1 VDFSMKLIIQIPCFN
16 EAEQLPE
23 TLAALPRAVPGF
35 DTVEWLVIDDG
46 SNDNTS
52 LVAREHGVDH
62 VVRLPVNKGLAT
74 AFQVGLDA
82 ALKLRADVI
91 VNTDADGQYDPA
103 DIPALVEPIVEHRCD
118 LVVGDRG
125 VGTVADFSPLKRR
138 LQRFGSRVVES
149 ASGMPIPD
157 ATSGF
162 RAYSR
167 DAALQLVVLTNFT
180 YTLETLIQAGN
191 LNLTTAFVPIT
202 RRTVERPSRLFKSNS
217 HYIRRSVG
225 TILRVHIF
233 YRPIRFFATM
243 AGILFL
249 FAAIAWTPFL
259 LSMLHGEGHG
269 HVQSVVLG
277 AVLMLAAIQLLGLGV
292 VADLLGRQRMLSMKT
307 LERVRRVE
315 LTVGAPPDTFIP
327 SELSPLVDSQAR
339 TIEQIEL

>member
-1 VDFSMKLIIQIPCFN
+1 MKLIIQIPCFN

-23 TLAALPRAVPGF
+23 TLAALPREVAGF

-52 LVAREHGVDH
+52 LVARQHGVHH

-103 DIPALVEPIVEHRCD
+103 DIPALVEPIVQHRCD

-125 VGTVADFSPLKRR
+125 VANVADFSPLKRR
-138 LQRFGSRVVES
+138 LQRFGSRVVER

-191 LNLTTAFVPIT
+191 LNLTTAFVPVT
-202 RRTVERPSRLFKSNS
+202 RRPVERPSRLFKSNS

-225 TILRVHIF
+225 TILRVHTF

-243 AGILFL
+243 AGVLFF
-249 FAAIAWTPFL
+249 FAALAWTPFF
-259 LSMLHGEGHG
+259 LSFLHGEGHG

-307 LERVRRVE
+307 LERVRRIE
-315 LTVGAPPDTFIP
+315 LTVGLPPDSFDP
-327 SELSPLVDSQAR
+327 PELVPLVESTPR
-339 TIEQIEL
+339 SIEQIEL